1 LFPKNSGA
9 LARSPKKAKSA
20 NKEQGQTSKRANKQ
34 KQGAP
39 KEKKSKM
46 FRATDV
52 VRYASGVSEATA
64 ARRVR
69 RIARA
74 RALEMPLVGG
84 ARYCDAD
91 TAARL
96 VGMCPRLC
104 LSRAISA
111 RFEVVADAFAQCR
124 HEHLEGEGE
133 TAYAVL
139 ELGARLARLEALVE
153 LVWAAVAKK
162 SGA

>member
-1 LFPKNSGA
+1 
-9 LARSPKKAKSA
+9 
-20 NKEQGQTSKRANKQ
+20 
-34 KQGAP
+34 
-39 KEKKSKM
+39 M

-139 ELGARLARLEALVE
+139 ELGARLARLETLVE

>member
-1 LFPKNSGA
+1 
-9 LARSPKKAKSA
+9 
-20 NKEQGQTSKRANKQ
+20 
-34 KQGAP
+34 
-39 KEKKSKM
+39 M
-46 FRATDV
+46 YRATDV

-84 ARYCDAD
+84 ARYCDAE

-96 VGMCPRLC
+96 AGMCPRLC
-104 LSRAISA
+104 LARAISA

-124 HEHLEGEGE
+124 REYIAGESE
-133 TAYAVL
+133 AADAIR
-139 ELGARLARLEALVE
+139 ELGQRLTRLETLVE
-153 LVWAAVAKK
+153 LVLAAVAARTGKT
-162 SGA
+162 GA